1 MIAEPSAHVPA
12 LMLVIEAGEAAR
24 CRIERELQRRYG
36 ADYAIAVERTAAA
49 GLTHLEQA
57 RTDGVPVALVLG
69 DDADVLAHVRAL
81 APYAKRGLLIDW
93 GGWGRRATADAVLQA
108 MALGHVDYYV
118 LRPWRSP
125 DELFHRTVAEFL
137 HEWSRTSGE
146 GKELSLVADPWSPRG
161 HQLRDL
167 LTRNGVPH
175 SSYDSDS
182 ASGRTLL
189 RTAALA
195 GEDRPVV
202 VRFDGHAM
210 VDPSNAE
217 LAAAYGVSTDV
228 AGDRDFDVVI
238 VGAGP
243 GGLAAAV
250 SAASEGLRT
259 LVVERET
266 LGGQAGSSSLIRN
279 YLGFPRG
286 VSGGELAQRAYQQ
299 AWVFGA
305 QFVVMREVL
314 ALHAG
319 PDRHV
324 LELSDCSEV
333 TAGAVVLA
341 PGVSYRRLGVEAL
354 ERYVGAGLYYGA
366 SVSEARAI
374 VDRPVLVV
382 GGGNSAGQAAIHLAR
397 HASHVSLIVRGTS
410 LADSMS
416 DYLVRVID
424 AHDGIDVRLESRVV
438 GGAGEDRL
446 ERVTVREDRTGTES
460 DEEVGGLF
468 VLVGGHPHTGWLPDE
483 VARDRWGYLLTG
495 RHAAEDDTIPLPL
508 PLETSVPGVFAVGD
522 VRSRSPK
529 RVASAV
535 GEGSV
540 VVGQIHERLSPA
552 FEATR

>member
-1 MIAEPSAHVPA
+1 MIPDPSAPVPA

-24 CRIERELQRRYG
+24 CRIERELHRRYG
-36 ADYAIAVERTAAA
+36 ADYAIAVERTAAE
-49 GLTHLEQA
+49 GLAHLEQA

-69 DDADVLAHVRAL
+69 DDADVLSHVRAL

-93 GGWGRRATADAVLQA
+93 GGWGQRATADAVLQA

-146 GKELSLVADPWSPRG
+146 GKELSLVTDPWSRRG
-161 HQLRDL
+161 HELRDL

-175 SSYDSDS
+175 GSYDSDS
-182 ASGRTLL
+182 PSGRTLL

-202 VRFDGHAM
+202 VRFDGHAI

-217 LAAAYGVSTDV
+217 LAEAYGVSTDV

-259 LVVERET
+259 LVIERET

-305 QFVVMREVL
+305 QFVLMREVL
-314 ALHAG
+314 ALDIG
-319 PDRHV
+319 RDRHV
-324 LELSDCSEV
+324 LELSDGSAV
-333 TAGAVVLA
+333 TAGTVVLA
-341 PGVSYRRLGVEAL
+341 PGVSYRRLGVEEL

-366 SVSEARAI
+366 SVSEARAT
-374 VDRPVLVV
+374 VDRRVLVV

-424 AHDGIDVRLESRVV
+424 AHDDIDVRLESRVV
-438 GGAGEDRL
+438 GGSGDERL
-446 ERVTVREDRTGTES
+446 ERVTVRDDRTGTDS

-468 VLVGGHPHTGWLPDE
+468 VLVGGHPHTGWLPDA

-495 RHAAEDDTIPLPL
+495 RHAAADDTIPLA
-508 PLETSVPGVFAVGD
+508 LETSVPGVFAVGD

-540 VVGQIHERLSPA
+540 VVRQVQERLAPA